1 MGSDICLCCV
11 ENSLL
16 RSEAE
21 ADNKSGSCYGNPGK
35 RQWRQGAQGA
45 VQSGQRGENQD
56 PV

>member
-45 VQSGQRGENQD
+45 VQSGSEG
-56 PV
+56 